1 MGRKRTE
8 ITIETERILLIS
20 HRKESCFLWCERCG
34 QAFPVLTVEEA
45 AAVLRVSSDEILQKL
60 EDRQMHSVQLH
71 SVQLPDGSIR
81 ICPNSLL
88 K

>member
-8 ITIETERILLIS
+8 IIIETERILLIS
-20 HRKESCFLWCERCG
+20 RRSESYALWCERCG
-34 QAFPVLTVEEA
+34 KSLPMLTVEEA
-45 AAVLRVSSDEILQKL
+45 AAVLRVQVDEIFRRI
-60 EDRQMHSVQLH
+60 EDEQLH
-71 SVQLPDGSIR
+71 SVQLTGRRMR

>member
-8 ITIETERILLIS
+8 ITIETERILLI
-20 HRKESCFLWCERCG
+20 RRRNESSFLWCELCG
-34 QAFPVLTVEEA
+34 QAFPMLTVEEA
-45 AAVLRVSSDEILQKL
+45 AAVLRVSRDEILRKL
-60 EDRQMHSVQLH
+60 EDNQLH
-71 SVQLPDGSIR
+71 CVQMSTGSIR